1 MIKKLNMRL
10 RKSKQPLNGQHQY
23 RYANV
28 FVFVYLLCSTI
39 SHGQALNNNWEKD
52 LSKSLEEFIKCAK
65 SSGDKATCGATVGQ
79 SLATVYKQD
88 AFFSPKLNRFLIS
101 NEISEIVEDSK
112 RWKLLGFAYDQKVLD
127 QAQQMAN
134 TNKPVIAVYRMNGSS
149 HVVLILP
156 GALHFS
162 GSWGFKVPNSAS
174 FSYIDPDKSYVGKG
188 LSYGFAKSMMKDIT
202 LYQMTY

>member
-1 MIKKLNMRL
+1 MKTHQLKESISSKLNF
-10 RKSKQPLNGQHQY
+10 
-23 RYANV
+23 RYANFFMV
-28 FVFVYLLCSTI
+28 ICLLWSSI
-39 SHGQALNNNWEKD
+39 SHGQTLNNNWEKD
-52 LSKSLEEFIKCAK
+52 LSKSLDEFVKCAK
-65 SSGDKATCGATVGQ
+65 SNGDKATCGATVGQ

-88 AFFSPKLNRFLIS
+88 AFFSQKLNRFLVP
-101 NEISEIVEDSK
+101 NEISQIVEDSK

-127 QAQQMAN
+127 QAQEMAN

-188 LSYGFAKSMMKDIT
+188 LSYGFAKSMMKNIT

>member
-1 MIKKLNMRL
+1 MEPQNPKILNRT
-10 RKSKQPLNGQHQY
+10 Q
-23 RYANV
+23 RYMYACFFMSVCLFGSSN
-28 FVFVYLLCSTI
+28 
-39 SHGQALNNNWEKD
+39 SHAQALNNNWEKD
-52 LSKSLEEFIKCAK
+52 LAKSLDEFVKCAK
-65 SSGDKATCGATVGQ
+65 SNGDKATCGATVGQ

-88 AFFSPKLNRFLIS
+88 AFFSQKLNRFLIP

-188 LSYGFAKSMMKDIT
+188 LSYGFAKSMMKNIT